1 MSTTTISRA
10 GPLSIRTAGTIG
22 LWAGIIGATGGL
34 VLIAYPAAVDRSR
47 FSYPFDATGFTVAQ
61 TVFALQH
68 LGLAV
73 ILAAI
78 WTSGAA
84 GRSGLGRIGVGGSV
98 LAMLG
103 LSALE
108 VIAISAKDSPY
119 PSTRTDTIEAW
130 YGVASTAIGVFLVV
144 AGIAV
149 HRAKLWTGWQ
159 RYLPLILGI
168 YVFVPLT
175 PGIFGPFV
183 VARLVITGWMA
194 LFAVL
199 GWALLRHDS

>member
-1 MSTTTISRA
+1 
-10 GPLSIRTAGTIG
+10 
-22 LWAGIIGATGGL
+22 
-34 VLIAYPAAVDRSR
+34 
-47 FSYPFDATGFTVAQ
+47 
-61 TVFALQH
+61 
-68 LGLAV
+68 
-73 ILAAI
+73 
-78 WTSGAA
+78 
-84 GRSGLGRIGVGGSV
+84 
-98 LAMLG
+98 MLG

-108 VIAISAKDSPY
+108 LIAISAKDSPY

-130 YGVASTAIGVFLVV
+130 YAVASTAIGVFLVV

-149 HRAKLWTGWQ
+149 LRAKVWTGWQ
-159 RYLPLILGI
+159 RYLPLALGI

-194 LFAVL
+194 VFAVF